1 MQTASNFCQKVRILF
16 QGTLHFW
23 DKNKPI
29 KPDQYTPGAIIWES
43 EIMTPRHVLSWVH
56 PIHEILV
63 GLFGILRMAYSNPKI
78 GGGSIIFIPPNQI
91 KQRVVVFH
99 AEFI

>member
-1 MQTASNFCQKVRILF
+1 MYSV
-16 QGTLHFW
+16 
-23 DKNKPI
+23 
-29 KPDQYTPGAIIWES
+29 ES
-43 EIMTPRHVLSWVH
+43 IQSITF
-56 PIHEILV
+56 HEILV